1 MRGIQAP
8 RTEIPLPKTL
18 AQMKKRLEEAM
29 NEASDAE
36 EIIPLMKKAITQF
49 GLEPSDLFEQ
59 LPESSKRPTPDT
71 SKERAATAQAKA
83 VYQDAD
89 GNTWAGRGRRPAWL
103 NEALERGKTL
113 EDFKRAGARLCK
125 AK

>member
-1 MRGIQAP
+1 M
-8 RTEIPLPKTL
+8 EIPLPKTL
-18 AQMKKRLEEAM
+18 AQVKRRLEEAM

-36 EIIPLMKKAITQF
+36 ELIPLMKKAIAQF
-49 GLEPSDLFEQ
+49 DLEPGDLFEQ
-59 LPESSKRPTPDT
+59 RPESSRLATPNI
-71 SKERAATAQAKA
+71 SKARDATAQAKA

-89 GNTWAGRGRRPAWL
+89 GNTWAGRGRRPTWL

-113 EDFKRAGARLCK
+113 EDFKRAGARARK